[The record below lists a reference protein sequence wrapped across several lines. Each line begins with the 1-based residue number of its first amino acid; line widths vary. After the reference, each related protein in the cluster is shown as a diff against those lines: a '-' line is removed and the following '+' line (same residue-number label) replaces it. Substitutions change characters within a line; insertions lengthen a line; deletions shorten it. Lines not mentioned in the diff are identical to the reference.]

1 MLKGLVCVFPLVFYS
16 CPWGCRAQ
24 LIALPCLW
32 PAERDKSCPSP
43 KQSPAGG
50 PGGAGAAAREPCT
63 SREAHEPRQVHSE
76 GETLS
81 DDDTPPA
88 AMAARLRKI
97 SFRKLK
103 VWR

>member
-1 MLKGLVCVFPLVFYS
+1 MSAPKSSSFYRLS
-16 CPWGCRAQ
+16 R
-24 LIALPCLW
+24 LRSSIKSK
-32 PAERDKSCPSP
+32 ERDKSCPSP
-43 KQSPAGG
+43 KQSPVRSAAADGS
-50 PGGAGAAAREPCT
+50 AGASACEPCT
-63 SREAHEPRQVHSE
+63 SREARQVHSE

-81 DDDTPPA
+81 DDDAPPA